1 MSDTKCVDIDPRF
14 DLTDKTIIVTG
25 GGKGIGK
32 VYVEE
37 IAKRGAK
44 VVAADIDGEAAEAV
58 AHHLRGEGW
67 QVHARHAD
75 IADAASVAA
84 LAQHAMDKTG
94 RIDVLINNA
103 SLMSVLPRQSWLD
116 IPLDE
121 WDRVMAVNLR
131 GMFLCCRAVYPA
143 MKEQGRGKIVNITSS
158 RVFEGTA
165 LRLHYTTS
173 KAGVIGFTRALS
185 REVGPMGITVNAIAP
200 GVTLSDTQVASS
212 PAQFLARR
220 VEGRAI
226 PRIQMPEDLVGA
238 VMFFSSAASDFIT
251 GQTLLVDG
259 GGLMH

>member
-1 MSDTKCVDIDPRF
+1 MDGAKTLGIDPRF

-25 GGKGIGK
+25 GGKGLGK

-37 IAKRGAK
+37 LAKRGAN
-44 VVAADIDGEAAEAV
+44 VFAADIDGEANENV
-58 AHHLRGEGW
+58 VHRLRAEGW
-67 QVHARHAD
+67 RAHAQQTD
-75 IADAASVAA
+75 IADVASVAA
-84 LAQHAMDKTG
+84 LAKAALDKTG

-103 SLMSVLPRQSWLD
+103 SLMSVLPRQSWLE

-143 MKEQGRGKIVNITSS
+143 MKERGYGKIINITSS
-158 RVFEGTA
+158 RVFEGTP

-200 GVTLSDTQVASS
+200 GTTLSDTQVGSSS
-212 PAQFLARR
+212 PEFLAAR
-220 VEGRAI
+220 VAGRAI
-226 PRIQMPEDLVGA
+226 PRNQLPEDLVGA
-238 VMFFSSAASDFIT
+238 VIFFSSPASDFTT

-259 GGLMH
+259 GRAMH